1 MCLFVYNL
9 FLLLDYTLGDISGMS
24 FIILSP
30 KRAQCEAALMVEWR
44 QQVPLTFVMGASMV
58 MEWILAM
65 DG

>member
-1 MCLFVYNL
+1 M
-9 FLLLDYTLGDISGMS
+9 FLLLDYKLLRYKWWS
-24 FIILSP
+24 FIISP
-30 KRAQCEAALMVEWR
+30 QTSHVPGTLTVEWR